1 MTPHQAIAFF
11 GSQEKVAQALGIG
24 QSAVSQW
31 VVKRES
37 IPPLSQLRLEEVTRG
52 ALKADPDVPRGWCRP
67 EEQQAAA

>member
-52 ALKADPDVPRGWCRP
+52 ALKADPDIPRGWP
-67 EEQQAAA
+67 MKQQAAA